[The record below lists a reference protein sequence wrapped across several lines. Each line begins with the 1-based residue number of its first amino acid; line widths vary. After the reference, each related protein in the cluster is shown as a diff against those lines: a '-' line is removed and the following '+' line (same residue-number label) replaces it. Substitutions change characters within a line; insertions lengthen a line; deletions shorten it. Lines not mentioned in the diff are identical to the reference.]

1 MFYEDCFYKQT
12 NYKPSNYKPM
22 SYVSFQEMKPRVG
35 IDDVAFS
42 LGYKLN
48 RQAGVGRYIELILPD
63 GRGEKLDTI
72 VISHPQ
78 EKERQ
83 KYFHRNTGKR
93 GDVVDFIGENLGR
106 FNIYGRNQWEVIGKV
121 MADFANMPLVDNH
134 DRGYSGG
141 LGSLNTVFNPK
152 RYTSQ
157 PLSRNMDYAIGIFEE
172 RGISRETVQLFER
185 HIAIV
190 TDQKNKN
197 GLPMIGFP
205 YREPGFSSD
214 LAGYELRGDRG
225 FKGKA
230 AGTNSSTAVWTAG
243 IHSALNNPQMVR
255 HVFFAESA
263 YDAMAFYQAN
273 QGKIDLAHSAFVSV
287 GGALSNGQVSGL
299 MRHYNMAKAVDCFD
313 NDLPGRIYGMRM
325 AALLDGKRLTIT
337 QMGDNL
343 RLEMDGKAFDVP
355 VGKASVEELAKH
367 VKLSDRIEVRK
378 PPVNYKDWNDVVRGM
393 PLEALQLKTKFQR
406 DENLARIRTELRERN
421 ECRSSFKM

>member
-1 MFYEDCFYKQT
+1 
-12 NYKPSNYKPM
+12 M

-78 EKERQ
+78 EKDRQ
-83 KYFHRNTGKR
+83 RYFHRNSGKR
-93 GDVVDFIGENLGR
+93 GDVVDFIGENLSR
-106 FNIYGRNQWEVIGKV
+106 FNKFGRNQWEVIGKV
-121 MADFANMPLVDNH
+121 LADFANMPVVDNH
-134 DRGYSGG
+134 DRGYSDG
-141 LGSLNTVFNPK
+141 LGSLNPVFNPK
-152 RYTSQ
+152 RYTAQ
-157 PLSRNMDYAIGIFEE
+157 PLARNMDYAMGIFED
-172 RGISRETVQLFER
+172 RGISRETVSLFER

-190 TDQKNKN
+190 TDQKNRN

-205 YREPGFSSD
+205 YREPDFSAD

-225 FKGKA
+225 FKDKA
-230 AGTNSSTAVWTAG
+230 AGTNSTTVMWTAG

-255 HVFFAESA
+255 HVYFCESA
-263 YDAMAFYQAN
+263 YDAMSFYQAN
-273 QGKIDLAHSAFVSV
+273 RAKIDLPHSAFVSV

-299 MRHYNMAKAVDCFD
+299 MKHYCMAKAVDCFD

-325 AALLDGKRLTIT
+325 AALLDGKRLSVF

-343 RLEMDGKAFDVP
+343 RLEMDGKSFDMP
-355 VGKASVEELAKH
+355 VGKASVEELGRH
-367 VKLSDRIEVRK
+367 VKLSD
-378 PPVNYKDWNDVVRGM
+378 
-393 PLEALQLKTKFQR
+393 
-406 DENLARIRTELRERN
+406 
-421 ECRSSFKM
+421 

>member
-1 MFYEDCFYKQT
+1 
-12 NYKPSNYKPM
+12 
-22 SYVSFQEMKPRVG
+22 MKPRVG

-78 EKERQ
+78 EKDRQ
-83 KYFHRNTGKR
+83 RYFHRNTGKR
-93 GDVVDFIGENLGR
+93 GDVVVFIGENLNR
-106 FNIYGRNQWEVIGKV
+106 FNKYGRNQWEVIGKV
-121 MADFANMPLVDNH
+121 MADFANMPIIDNH
-134 DRGYSGG
+134 DRGYAGG
-141 LGSLNTVFNPK
+141 LGSLNPVFNPK
-152 RYTSQ
+152 RYTAQSLQ
-157 PLSRNMDYAIGIFEE
+157 GNMDYAMGIFEG
-172 RGISRETVQLFER
+172 RGLSPETVRLFER

-230 AGTNSSTAVWTAG
+230 AGTNSTTAMWTAG

-255 HVFFAESA
+255 HVYFCESA
-263 YDAMAFYQAN
+263 YDTMSFYQAN
-273 QGKIDLAHSAFVSV
+273 RAKIDLPHSAFISV

-299 MRHYNMAKAVDCFD
+299 MKHYCMAKAVDCFD

-325 AALLDGKRLTIT
+325 AAPLDGKRLSVF

-343 RLEMDGKAFDVP
+343 RLEMDGKSIDMP
-355 VGKASVEELAKH
+355 VGKASVEELGKH
-367 VKLSDRIEVRK
+367 VRLSDRIEVMK

-421 ECRSSFKM
+421 ECKSGFKM

>member
-1 MFYEDCFYKQT
+1 
-12 NYKPSNYKPM
+12 
-22 SYVSFQEMKPRVG
+22 MKPRVG

-78 EKERQ
+78 EKDRQ
-83 KYFHRNTGKR
+83 RYFHRNTGKR
-93 GDVVDFIGENLGR
+93 GDVVDFIGENLNR
-106 FNIYGRNQWEVIGKV
+106 FNKFGRNQWEVIGKV
-121 MADFANMPLVDNH
+121 MADFANMPVVDNH

-141 LGSLNTVFNPK
+141 LGSLNPVFNPK
-152 RYTSQ
+152 RYTAQ
-157 PLSRNMDYAIGIFEE
+157 PLARNMDYAMGIFED
-172 RGISRETVQLFER
+172 RGISRETVSLFER

-190 TDQKNKN
+190 TDQKNRN

-205 YREPGFSSD
+205 YREPDFCAD

-230 AGTNSSTAVWTAG
+230 AGTNSTTAVWTAG

-255 HVFFAESA
+255 HVYFCESA
-263 YDAMAFYQAN
+263 YDAMSFYQAN
-273 QGKIDLAHSAFVSV
+273 RAKIDLPHSAFVSV

-299 MRHYNMAKAVDCFD
+299 MKHYCMAKAVDCFD

-325 AALLDGKRLTIT
+325 AALLDGKRLSVF

-343 RLEMDGKAFDVP
+343 RLEMDGKSFDMP
-355 VGKASVEELAKH
+355 VGKASVEELGKF
-367 VKLSDRIEVRK
+367 VKLSDRIEVMK

-421 ECRSSFKM
+421 ECKSGFKM

>member
-1 MFYEDCFYKQT
+1 
-12 NYKPSNYKPM
+12 M

-72 VISHPQ
+72 IISHPQ
-78 EKERQ
+78 EKDRQ
-83 KYFHRNTGKR
+83 RYFHRNSGKR
-93 GDVVDFIGENLGR
+93 GDVVDFIGENLSR
-106 FNIYGRNQWEVIGKV
+106 FNKFGRNQWEVIGKV
-121 MADFANMPLVDNH
+121 LADFANMPVVDNH

-141 LGSLNTVFNPK
+141 LGSLNPVFNPK
-152 RYTSQ
+152 RYTAQ
-157 PLSRNMDYAIGIFEE
+157 PLARNMDYAMGIFED
-172 RGISRETVQLFER
+172 RGISRETVSLFER

-190 TDQKNKN
+190 TDQKNRN

-205 YREPGFSSD
+205 YREPDFCAD

-230 AGTNSSTAVWTAG
+230 AGTNSTTAMWTAG
-243 IHSALNNPQMVR
+243 SHSALNNPQMVR
-255 HVFFAESA
+255 HVYFCESA
-263 YDAMAFYQAN
+263 YDAMSFYQAN
-273 QGKIDLAHSAFVSV
+273 RAKMDLPHSAFVSV

-299 MRHYNMAKAVDCFD
+299 MKHFCMAKAVDCFD

-325 AALLDGKRLTIT
+325 AALLDGKRLSVI

-343 RLEMDGKAFDVP
+343 RLEMDGKSFDMP
-355 VGKASVEELAKH
+355 VGKASVEELGKFI
-367 VKLSDRIEVRK
+367 KLSDRIEVMK

-421 ECRSSFKM
+421 ECKSGFKM

>member
-1 MFYEDCFYKQT
+1 
-12 NYKPSNYKPM
+12 M

-78 EKERQ
+78 EKDRQ
-83 KYFHRNTGKR
+83 RYFHRSTGKR
-93 GDVVDFIGENLGR
+93 GDVVDFIGENLNR
-106 FNIYGRNQWEVIGKV
+106 FNKYGRNQWEVIGKV
-121 MADFANMPLVDNH
+121 MGDFANMPIIDNH
-134 DRGYSGG
+134 DRGYARG
-141 LGSLNTVFNPK
+141 LGSLNPVFNPK
-152 RYTSQ
+152 RYTAQSLQ
-157 PLSRNMDYAIGIFEE
+157 GNMDYAMGIFED
-172 RGISRETVQLFER
+172 RGLSQETVRLFER

-230 AGTNSSTAVWTAG
+230 AGTNSTTAVWTAG

-255 HVFFAESA
+255 HVYFCESA
-263 YDAMAFYQAN
+263 YDAMSFYQAN
-273 QGKIDLAHSAFVSV
+273 RAKIDLPHSAFASV

-299 MRHYNMAKAVDCFD
+299 MSHYCMAKAVDCFD

-325 AALLDGKRLTIT
+325 AALLDGKRLSVI

-343 RLEMDGKAFDVP
+343 RLEMEGKSFDMP
-355 VGKASVEELAKH
+355 VGKASVEEFGKH
-367 VKLSDRIEVRK
+367 VKLSDRIGVMK

-421 ECRSSFKM
+421 ECKSGFKM

>member
-1 MFYEDCFYKQT
+1 
-12 NYKPSNYKPM
+12 M

-72 VISHPQ
+72 IISHPQ
-78 EKERQ
+78 EKDRQ
-83 KYFHRNTGKR
+83 RYFHRNSGKR
-93 GDVVDFIGENLGR
+93 GDVVDFIGENLSR
-106 FNIYGRNQWEVIGKV
+106 FNKFGRNQWEVIGKV
-121 MADFANMPLVDNH
+121 LADFANMPVVDNH

-141 LGSLNTVFNPK
+141 LGSLNPVFNPK
-152 RYTSQ
+152 RYTAQ
-157 PLSRNMDYAIGIFEE
+157 PLARNMDYAMGIFED
-172 RGISRETVQLFER
+172 RGISRETVSLFER

-190 TDQKNKN
+190 TDQKNRN

-205 YREPGFSSD
+205 YREPDFNAD

-230 AGTNSSTAVWTAG
+230 AGTNSTTAMWTAG

-255 HVFFAESA
+255 HVYFCESA
-263 YDAMAFYQAN
+263 YDAMSFYQAN
-273 QGKIDLAHSAFVSV
+273 RAKMDLPHSAFVSV

-299 MRHYNMAKAVDCFD
+299 MKHYRMAKAVDCFD

-325 AALLDGKRLTIT
+325 AALLDGKPLSVF

-343 RLEMDGKAFDVP
+343 RLEMDGKSFDMP
-355 VGKASVEELAKH
+355 VGKASVEELGRH
-367 VKLSDRIEVRK
+367 VKLSDRIEVMK

-421 ECRSSFKM
+421 ECKSGFKM

>member
-1 MFYEDCFYKQT
+1 
-12 NYKPSNYKPM
+12 M

-72 VISHPQ
+72 IISHPQ
-78 EKERQ
+78 EKDRQ
-83 KYFHRNTGKR
+83 RYFHRNSGKR

-106 FNIYGRNQWEVIGKV
+106 FNKFGHNQWEVIGKV
-121 MADFANMPLVDNH
+121 LADFANMPVVDNH

-141 LGSLNTVFNPK
+141 LGSLNPVFNPK
-152 RYTSQ
+152 RYTAQ
-157 PLSRNMDYAIGIFEE
+157 PLARNMDYAMGIFED
-172 RGISRETVQLFER
+172 RGISRETVSLFER

-190 TDQKNKN
+190 TDQKNRN

-205 YREPGFSSD
+205 YREPDFCAD

-230 AGTNSSTAVWTAG
+230 AGTNSTTAMWTAG

-255 HVFFAESA
+255 HVYFCESA
-263 YDAMAFYQAN
+263 YDAMSFYQAN
-273 QGKIDLAHSAFVSV
+273 RAKIDLPHSAFVSV

-299 MRHYNMAKAVDCFD
+299 MKHFCMAKAVDCFD

-325 AALLDGKRLTIT
+325 AALLDGKRLSVI

-343 RLEMDGKAFDVP
+343 RLEMDGKSFDMP
-355 VGKASVEELAKH
+355 VGKASVEELGKFI
-367 VKLSDRIEVRK
+367 KLPDRIEVMK

-421 ECRSSFKM
+421 ECKSGFKM

>member
-1 MFYEDCFYKQT
+1 
-12 NYKPSNYKPM
+12 
-22 SYVSFQEMKPRVG
+22 MKPRVG

-78 EKERQ
+78 EKDRQ
-83 KYFHRNTGKR
+83 RYFHRSTGKR
-93 GDVVDFIGENLGR
+93 GDVVDFIGENLNR
-106 FNIYGRNQWEVIGKV
+106 FNKYGRNQWEVIGKV
-121 MADFANMPLVDNH
+121 MADFANMPIIDNH
-134 DRGYSGG
+134 DRGYAGG
-141 LGSLNTVFNPK
+141 LGSLNPVFNPK
-152 RYTSQ
+152 RYTAQSLQ
-157 PLSRNMDYAIGIFEE
+157 GNMDYAMGIFED
-172 RGISRETVQLFER
+172 RGLSQETVRLFER

-230 AGTNSSTAVWTAG
+230 AGTNSTTAVWTAG

-255 HVFFAESA
+255 HVYFCESA
-263 YDAMAFYQAN
+263 FDAMAFYQAN
-273 QGKIDLAHSAFVSV
+273 RAKIDLPHSAFVSV
-287 GGALSNGQVSGL
+287 GGVLSNGQVSGL
-299 MRHYNMAKAVDCFD
+299 MSHYCMAKAVDCFD

-325 AALLDGKRLTIT
+325 AALLDGKRLSVI
-337 QMGDNL
+337 QMGDKL
-343 RLEMDGKAFDVP
+343 RLGMEGKSFDML
-355 VGKASVEELAKH
+355 VGKASVEELGKH
-367 VKLSDRIEVRK
+367 VKLSDRIEVMK

-421 ECRSSFKM
+421 ECKSGFKM

>member
-1 MFYEDCFYKQT
+1 
-12 NYKPSNYKPM
+12 M

-72 VISHPQ
+72 IISHPQ
-78 EKERQ
+78 EKDRQ
-83 KYFHRNTGKR
+83 RYFHRNSGKR

-106 FNIYGRNQWEVIGKV
+106 FNKFGRNQWEVIGKV
-121 MADFANMPLVDNH
+121 LADFANMPVVDNH
-134 DRGYSGG
+134 NRGYSGG
-141 LGSLNTVFNPK
+141 LGNLNPVFNPK
-152 RYTSQ
+152 RYTAQ
-157 PLSRNMDYAIGIFEE
+157 PLARNMDYARGIFED
-172 RGISRETVQLFER
+172 RGISRETVSLFGR

-190 TDQKNKN
+190 TDQKNRN

-205 YREPGFSSD
+205 YREPDFNAD
-214 LAGYELRGDRG
+214 LVGYELRGDRG

-230 AGTNSSTAVWTAG
+230 AGTNSTTAMWTAG

-255 HVFFAESA
+255 HVYFCESA
-263 YDAMAFYQAN
+263 YDAMSFYQAN
-273 QGKIDLAHSAFVSV
+273 RAKMDLPHSAFVSV

-299 MRHYNMAKAVDCFD
+299 MKHYCMAKAVDCFD

-325 AALLDGKRLTIT
+325 AALLDGKRLSVF

-343 RLEMDGKAFDVP
+343 RLEMDGKSFDMP
-355 VGKASVEELAKH
+355 VGKASVEELGKFI
-367 VKLSDRIEVRK
+367 KLPDRIEVMK

-421 ECRSSFKM
+421 ECKSGFKM

>member
-1 MFYEDCFYKQT
+1 
-12 NYKPSNYKPM
+12 M

-72 VISHPQ
+72 IISHPQ
-78 EKERQ
+78 EKDRQ
-83 KYFHRNTGKR
+83 RYFHRNSGKR

-106 FNIYGRNQWEVIGKV
+106 FNKFGRNQWEVIGKV
-121 MADFANMPLVDNH
+121 LADFANMPVVDNH
-134 DRGYSGG
+134 DRGYTGG
-141 LGSLNTVFNPK
+141 LGSLNPVFNPK
-152 RYTSQ
+152 RYTAQ
-157 PLSRNMDYAIGIFEE
+157 PLARNMDYAMGIFED
-172 RGISRETVQLFER
+172 RGISRETVSLFER

-190 TDQKNKN
+190 TDQKNRN

-205 YREPGFSSD
+205 YREPDFNAD

-230 AGTNSSTAVWTAG
+230 SGTNSTTAMWTAG

-255 HVFFAESA
+255 HVYFCESA
-263 YDAMAFYQAN
+263 YDAMSFYQAN
-273 QGKIDLAHSAFVSV
+273 RAKMDLPHSAFVSV

-299 MRHYNMAKAVDCFD
+299 MKHFCMAKAVDCFD

-325 AALLDGKRLTIT
+325 AALLDGKQLSVF

-343 RLEMDGKAFDVP
+343 RLEMDGKSFDMP
-355 VGKASVEELAKH
+355 VGKASVEELGRH
-367 VKLSDRIEVRK
+367 VKLSDRIEVMK
-378 PPVNYKDWNDVVRGM
+378 PPVNYKDWNDLVRGM

-421 ECRSSFKM
+421 ECKSGFKM

>member
-1 MFYEDCFYKQT
+1 
-12 NYKPSNYKPM
+12 M

-72 VISHPQ
+72 IISHPQ
-78 EKERQ
+78 EKDRQ
-83 KYFHRNTGKR
+83 RYFHRNSGKR
-93 GDVVDFIGENLGR
+93 GDVVDFIGENLSR
-106 FNIYGRNQWEVIGKV
+106 FNKFGRNQWEVIGKV
-121 MADFANMPLVDNH
+121 LADFANMPVVDNR
-134 DRGYSGG
+134 DRGYAGG
-141 LGSLNTVFNPK
+141 LGSLNPVFNPK
-152 RYTSQ
+152 RYTAQ
-157 PLSRNMDYAIGIFEE
+157 PLARNMDYAMGIFED
-172 RGISRETVQLFER
+172 RGISRETVSLFER

-190 TDQKNKN
+190 TDQKNRN

-205 YREPGFSSD
+205 YREPDFCAD

-230 AGTNSSTAVWTAG
+230 AGTNSTTATWTAG

-255 HVFFAESA
+255 HVYFCESA
-263 YDAMAFYQAN
+263 YDAMSFYQAN
-273 QGKIDLAHSAFVSV
+273 RAKMDLPHSAFVSV

-299 MRHYNMAKAVDCFD
+299 MKHFCMAKAVDCFD

-325 AALLDGKRLTIT
+325 AALLDGKRLSVF

-343 RLEMDGKAFDVP
+343 RLEMDGKSFDMP
-355 VGKASVEELAKH
+355 VGKASVEELGRH
-367 VKLSDRIEVRK
+367 VKLSDRIEVMK

-421 ECRSSFKM
+421 ECKSGFKM

>member
-1 MFYEDCFYKQT
+1 
-12 NYKPSNYKPM
+12 M

-78 EKERQ
+78 EKDRQ
-83 KYFHRNTGKR
+83 RYFHRNTGKR
-93 GDVVDFIGENLGR
+93 GDVVDFIGENLNR
-106 FNIYGRNQWEVIGKV
+106 FNKYGRNQWEVIGKV
-121 MADFANMPLVDNH
+121 MADFANMPIIDNH
-134 DRGYSGG
+134 DHGYAGG
-141 LGSLNTVFNPK
+141 LGSLNPVFNPK
-152 RYTSQ
+152 RYTAQSLQ
-157 PLSRNMDYAIGIFEE
+157 GNMDYAMGIFED
-172 RGISRETVQLFER
+172 RGLSQETVRLFER

-230 AGTNSSTAVWTAG
+230 AGTNSTTAVWTAG

-255 HVFFAESA
+255 HVYFCESA
-263 YDAMAFYQAN
+263 FDAMSFYQAN
-273 QGKIDLAHSAFVSV
+273 RAKIDLPHSAFVSV

-299 MRHYNMAKAVDCFD
+299 MSHYCMAKAVDCFD

-325 AALLDGKRLTIT
+325 AALLDGKRLSVI

-343 RLEMDGKAFDVP
+343 RLGMEGKSFDML
-355 VGKASVEELAKH
+355 VGKASVEELGKH
-367 VKLSDRIEVRK
+367 VKLSDRIEVMK

-421 ECRSSFKM
+421 ECKSGFKM

>member
-1 MFYEDCFYKQT
+1 
-12 NYKPSNYKPM
+12 M

-72 VISHPQ
+72 IISHPQ
-78 EKERQ
+78 EKDRQ
-83 KYFHRNTGKR
+83 RYFHRNSGKR
-93 GDVVDFIGENLGR
+93 GDVVDFIGENLSR
-106 FNIYGRNQWEVIGKV
+106 FNKFGRNQWEVIGKV
-121 MADFANMPLVDNH
+121 LADFANMPVVDNH

-141 LGSLNTVFNPK
+141 LESLNPVFNPK
-152 RYTSQ
+152 RYTAQ
-157 PLSRNMDYAIGIFEE
+157 PLARNMDYAMGIFED
-172 RGISRETVQLFER
+172 RGISRETVSLFER

-190 TDQKNKN
+190 TDQKNRN

-205 YREPGFSSD
+205 YREPDFCAD

-230 AGTNSSTAVWTAG
+230 AGTNSTTAMWTAG

-255 HVFFAESA
+255 HVYFCESA
-263 YDAMAFYQAN
+263 YDAMSFYQAN
-273 QGKIDLAHSAFVSV
+273 RAKMDLPHSAFVSV

-299 MRHYNMAKAVDCFD
+299 MKHYCMAKAVDCFD

-325 AALLDGKRLTIT
+325 AALLDGKRLSVI

-343 RLEMDGKAFDVP
+343 RLEMEGKSFDMP
-355 VGKASVEELAKH
+355 VGKASVEELGRH
-367 VKLSDRIEVRK
+367 VKLSDRIEVMK

-421 ECRSSFKM
+421 ECKSGFKM

>member
-1 MFYEDCFYKQT
+1 
-12 NYKPSNYKPM
+12 M

-72 VISHPQ
+72 IISHPQ
-78 EKERQ
+78 EKYRQ
-83 KYFHRNTGKR
+83 RYFHRNSGKR
-93 GDVVDFIGENLGR
+93 GDVVDFIGENLSR
-106 FNIYGRNQWEVIGKV
+106 FNKFGRNQWEVIGKV
-121 MADFANMPLVDNH
+121 LADFANMPVVDNH

-141 LGSLNTVFNPK
+141 LGSLNPVFNPK
-152 RYTSQ
+152 RYTAQ
-157 PLSRNMDYAIGIFEE
+157 PLARNMDYAMGIFED
-172 RGISRETVQLFER
+172 RGISRETVSLFER

-190 TDQKNKN
+190 TDQKNRN

-205 YREPGFSSD
+205 YREPDFNAD

-230 AGTNSSTAVWTAG
+230 AGTNSTTAMWTAG

-255 HVFFAESA
+255 HVYFCESA
-263 YDAMAFYQAN
+263 YDAMSFYQAN
-273 QGKIDLAHSAFVSV
+273 RAKIDLPHSAFVSV

-299 MRHYNMAKAVDCFD
+299 MKHFCMAKTVDCFD
-313 NDLPGRIYGMRM
+313 NDLPGRIYGIRM
-325 AALLDGKRLTIT
+325 AALLDGKRLSII

-343 RLEMDGKAFDVP
+343 RLEMDGKSFDMP
-355 VGKASVEELAKH
+355 VGKASVEELGRH
-367 VKLSDRIEVRK
+367 VKLSDRIEVMK

-421 ECRSSFKM
+421 ECKIGFKM

>member
-1 MFYEDCFYKQT
+1 
-12 NYKPSNYKPM
+12 M

-78 EKERQ
+78 EKDRQ
-83 KYFHRNTGKR
+83 RYFHRNTGKR
-93 GDVVDFIGENLGR
+93 GDVVDFIGENLNR
-106 FNIYGRNQWEVIGKV
+106 FNKYGRNQWEVIGKV
-121 MADFANMPLVDNH
+121 MADFANMPIIDNH
-134 DRGYSGG
+134 DRGYAGE
-141 LGSLNTVFNPK
+141 LGSLNPVFNPK
-152 RYTSQ
+152 RYTAQSLQ
-157 PLSRNMDYAIGIFEE
+157 GNMDYAMGIFDD
-172 RGISRETVQLFER
+172 RGLSQETVQLFER

-230 AGTNSSTAVWTAG
+230 AGTNSTTAVWTAG

-255 HVFFAESA
+255 HVYFCESA
-263 YDAMAFYQAN
+263 FDAMSFYQAN
-273 QGKIDLAHSAFVSV
+273 RAKIDLPHSAFVSV

-299 MRHYNMAKAVDCFD
+299 MSHYCMAKAVDCFD

-325 AALLDGKRLTIT
+325 AALLDGKRLSVI

-343 RLEMDGKAFDVP
+343 RLGMEGKSFDML
-355 VGKASVEELAKH
+355 VGKASVEELGKH
-367 VKLSDRIEVRK
+367 VKLSDRIEVMK

-421 ECRSSFKM
+421 ECKSGFKM

>member
-1 MFYEDCFYKQT
+1 M
-12 NYKPSNYKPM
+12 
-22 SYVSFQEMKPRVG
+22 
-35 IDDVAFS
+35 
-42 LGYKLN
+42 
-48 RQAGVGRYIELILPD
+48 
-63 GRGEKLDTI
+63 
-72 VISHPQ
+72 
-78 EKERQ
+78 
-83 KYFHRNTGKR
+83 
-93 GDVVDFIGENLGR
+93 
-106 FNIYGRNQWEVIGKV
+106 
-121 MADFANMPLVDNH
+121 
-134 DRGYSGG
+134 
-141 LGSLNTVFNPK
+141 
-152 RYTSQ
+152 
-157 PLSRNMDYAIGIFEE
+157 GIFEE

-230 AGTNSSTAVWTAG
+230 AGTNSTTAVWTAG

-273 QGKIDLAHSAFVSV
+273 QGKIDLTHSAFVSV

-325 AALLDGKRLTIT
+325 AALLDGKRLTVT

-343 RLEMDGKAFDVP
+343 RLEMDGKAFDMP
-355 VGKASVEELAKH
+355 VGKASVEELGKH

>member
-1 MFYEDCFYKQT
+1 
-12 NYKPSNYKPM
+12 M

-72 VISHPQ
+72 IISHPQ
-78 EKERQ
+78 EKDRQ
-83 KYFHRNTGKR
+83 RYFHRNSGKR
-93 GDVVDFIGENLGR
+93 GDVVDFIGENLSR
-106 FNIYGRNQWEVIGKV
+106 FNKFGRNQWEVIGKV
-121 MADFANMPLVDNH
+121 LADFANMPVVDNH

-141 LGSLNTVFNPK
+141 LGSLNPVFNPK
-152 RYTSQ
+152 RYTAQ
-157 PLSRNMDYAIGIFEE
+157 PLARNMDYAMGIFED
-172 RGISRETVQLFER
+172 RGISRETVSLFER

-190 TDQKNKN
+190 TDQKNRN

-205 YREPGFSSD
+205 YREPDFSAD

-230 AGTNSSTAVWTAG
+230 AGTNSTTAMWTAG

-255 HVFFAESA
+255 HVYFCESA
-263 YDAMAFYQAN
+263 YDAMSFYQAN
-273 QGKIDLAHSAFVSV
+273 RAKMDLPHSAFVSV
-287 GGALSNGQVSGL
+287 GGALSNGQVSGR
-299 MRHYNMAKAVDCFD
+299 MKHFCMAKAVDCFD

-325 AALLDGKRLTIT
+325 AALLDGKRLSVF

-343 RLEMDGKAFDVP
+343 RLEMEGKSFDMP
-355 VGKASVEELAKH
+355 VGKASVEELGRH
-367 VKLSDRIEVRK
+367 VKLSDRIKVMK

-421 ECRSSFKM
+421 EYKSGFKM

>member
-1 MFYEDCFYKQT
+1 
-12 NYKPSNYKPM
+12 M

-78 EKERQ
+78 EKDRQ
-83 KYFHRNTGKR
+83 RYFHRNTGKR
-93 GDVVDFIGENLGR
+93 GDVVDFIGENLNR
-106 FNIYGRNQWEVIGKV
+106 FNKYGRNQWEVIGKV
-121 MADFANMPLVDNH
+121 MADFANMPIIDNH
-134 DRGYSGG
+134 DHGYAGG
-141 LGSLNTVFNPK
+141 LGSLNPVFNPK
-152 RYTSQ
+152 RYTAQSLQ
-157 PLSRNMDYAIGIFEE
+157 GNMDYAMGIFED
-172 RGISRETVQLFER
+172 RGLSQETVRLFER

-230 AGTNSSTAVWTAG
+230 AGTNSTTAMWTAG

-255 HVFFAESA
+255 HVYFCESA
-263 YDAMAFYQAN
+263 YDAMSFYQAN
-273 QGKIDLAHSAFVSV
+273 RAKIDLPHSAFVSV

-299 MRHYNMAKAVDCFD
+299 MKHFCMAKAVDCFD

-325 AALLDGKRLTIT
+325 AALLDGKRLSVF

-343 RLEMDGKAFDVP
+343 RLEMERKSFDMP
-355 VGKASVEELAKH
+355 VGKASVEELGRH
-367 VKLSDRIEVRK
+367 VKLSDRIEVMK

-421 ECRSSFKM
+421 ECKSGFKM

>member
-1 MFYEDCFYKQT
+1 
-12 NYKPSNYKPM
+12 M

-78 EKERQ
+78 EKDRQ
-83 KYFHRNTGKR
+83 RYFHRNTGKR
-93 GDVVDFIGENLGR
+93 GDVVDFIGENLNR
-106 FNIYGRNQWEVIGKV
+106 FNKFGRNQWEVIGKV
-121 MADFANMPLVDNH
+121 MADFANMPIVDNH
-134 DRGYSGG
+134 DRGYAGG
-141 LGSLNTVFNPK
+141 LGSLNPVFNPK
-152 RYTSQ
+152 RYTAQSLQ
-157 PLSRNMDYAIGIFEE
+157 GNMDYAMGIFED
-172 RGISRETVQLFER
+172 RGLRPETVRLFER
-185 HIAIV
+185 HITIV

-197 GLPMIGFP
+197 SLPMIGFP

-230 AGTNSSTAVWTAG
+230 AGTNSTTAVWTAG

-255 HVFFAESA
+255 HVYFCESA
-263 YDAMAFYQAN
+263 FDAMAFYQAN
-273 QGKIDLAHSAFVSV
+273 RAKIDLPHSAFVSV

-299 MRHYNMAKAVDCFD
+299 MSHYCMAKAVDCFD

-325 AALLDGKRLTIT
+325 AALLDGKRLSVI

-343 RLEMDGKAFDVP
+343 RLEMEGKAFDIP
-355 VGKASVEELAKH
+355 VGKASVEELGKH
-367 VKLSDRIEVRK
+367 VKLSDRIEVMK

-421 ECRSSFKM
+421 ECKSSFKM

>member
-1 MFYEDCFYKQT
+1 
-12 NYKPSNYKPM
+12 
-22 SYVSFQEMKPRVG
+22 MKPRVG

-78 EKERQ
+78 EKDRQ
-83 KYFHRNTGKR
+83 RYFHRNTGKR
-93 GDVVDFIGENLGR
+93 GDVVDFIGENLNR
-106 FNIYGRNQWEVIGKV
+106 FNKYGRNQWEVIGKV
-121 MADFANMPLVDNH
+121 MADFANMPIIDNH
-134 DRGYSGG
+134 DRGYAGG
-141 LGSLNTVFNPK
+141 LGSLNPVFNPK
-152 RYTSQ
+152 RYTAQSLQ
-157 PLSRNMDYAIGIFEE
+157 GNMDYAMGIFDD
-172 RGISRETVQLFER
+172 RGLSQETVQLFER

-230 AGTNSSTAVWTAG
+230 AGTNSTTAVWTAG

-255 HVFFAESA
+255 HVYFCESA
-263 YDAMAFYQAN
+263 FDAMAFYQAN
-273 QGKIDLAHSAFVSV
+273 RAKIDLPHSAFVSV

-299 MRHYNMAKAVDCFD
+299 MSHYCMAKAVDCFD

-325 AALLDGKRLTIT
+325 AALLDGKRLSVI
-337 QMGDNL
+337 QMGDTL
-343 RLEMDGKAFDVP
+343 RLGMEGKSFDMP
-355 VGKASVEELAKH
+355 VGMASVEELGKH
-367 VKLSDRIEVRK
+367 IKLSDRIKVMK

-421 ECRSSFKM
+421 ECKSGFKM

>member
-1 MFYEDCFYKQT
+1 
-12 NYKPSNYKPM
+12 M

-72 VISHPQ
+72 IISHPQ
-78 EKERQ
+78 EKDRQ
-83 KYFHRNTGKR
+83 RYFHRNSGKR
-93 GDVVDFIGENLGR
+93 GDVVDFIGENLSR
-106 FNIYGRNQWEVIGKV
+106 FNKFGRNQWEVIGKV
-121 MADFANMPLVDNH
+121 LADFANMPVVDNH

-152 RYTSQ
+152 RYTAQ
-157 PLSRNMDYAIGIFEE
+157 PLARNMDYAMGIFED
-172 RGISRETVQLFER
+172 RGISRETVSLFER

-190 TDQKNKN
+190 TDQKNRN

-205 YREPGFSSD
+205 YREPDFCAD

-230 AGTNSSTAVWTAG
+230 AGTNSTTAMWTAG

-255 HVFFAESA
+255 HVYFCESA
-263 YDAMAFYQAN
+263 YDAMSFYQAN
-273 QGKIDLAHSAFVSV
+273 RAKMDLPHSAFVSV

-299 MRHYNMAKAVDCFD
+299 MKHYCMAKAVDCFD

-325 AALLDGKRLTIT
+325 AALLDGKRLSVI

-343 RLEMDGKAFDVP
+343 RLEMEGKSFDMP
-355 VGKASVEELAKH
+355 VGKASVEELGKH
-367 VKLSDRIEVRK
+367 VKLSDRIEVMK

-421 ECRSSFKM
+421 ECKSGFKM

>member
-1 MFYEDCFYKQT
+1 
-12 NYKPSNYKPM
+12 M

-78 EKERQ
+78 EKDRQ
-83 KYFHRNTGKR
+83 RYFHRNTGKR
-93 GDVVDFIGENLGR
+93 GDVVDFIGENLNR
-106 FNIYGRNQWEVIGKV
+106 FNKFGRNQWEVIGKV
-121 MADFANMPLVDNH
+121 MADFANMPIVDNH
-134 DRGYSGG
+134 DRGYAGG
-141 LGSLNTVFNPK
+141 LGSHNPVFNPK
-152 RYTSQ
+152 RYTAQSLQ
-157 PLSRNMDYAIGIFEE
+157 GNMDYAMGIFED
-172 RGISRETVQLFER
+172 RGLSPETVRLFER
-185 HIAIV
+185 HITIV

-197 GLPMIGFP
+197 SLPMIGFP

-230 AGTNSSTAVWTAG
+230 AGTNSTTAVWTAG

-255 HVFFAESA
+255 HVYFCESA
-263 YDAMAFYQAN
+263 FDAMAFYQAN
-273 QGKIDLAHSAFVSV
+273 RAKIDLPHSAFVSV

-299 MRHYNMAKAVDCFD
+299 MSHYCMAKAVDCFD

-325 AALLDGKRLTIT
+325 AALLDGKRLSVI

-343 RLEMDGKAFDVP
+343 RLEMEGKAFDIP
-355 VGKASVEELAKH
+355 VGKASVEELGKH
-367 VKLSDRIEVRK
+367 VKLSDRIEVMK

-421 ECRSSFKM
+421 ECKSSFKM

>member
-1 MFYEDCFYKQT
+1 
-12 NYKPSNYKPM
+12 M

-78 EKERQ
+78 EKDRQ
-83 KYFHRNTGKR
+83 RYFHRNTGKR
-93 GDVVDFIGENLGR
+93 GDVVDFIGENLNR
-106 FNIYGRNQWEVIGKV
+106 FNKYGRNQWEVIGKV
-121 MADFANMPLVDNH
+121 MADFANMPILDNH
-134 DRGYSGG
+134 DRGYAGG
-141 LGSLNTVFNPK
+141 LGSLSPVFNPK
-152 RYTSQ
+152 RYTAQSLQ
-157 PLSRNMDYAIGIFEE
+157 GNMDYAMGIFED
-172 RGISRETVQLFER
+172 RGLSPETVRLFER

-230 AGTNSSTAVWTAG
+230 AGTNSTTAVWTAG

-255 HVFFAESA
+255 HVYFCESA
-263 YDAMAFYQAN
+263 FDAMSFYQAN
-273 QGKIDLAHSAFVSV
+273 RAKIDLPHSAFVSV
-287 GGALSNGQVSGL
+287 GGALSNGQVSAL
-299 MRHYNMAKAVDCFD
+299 TSHYCMAKAVDCFD

-325 AALLDGKRLTIT
+325 AALLDGKRLSVI

-343 RLEMDGKAFDVP
+343 RLEMEGKSFDMP
-355 VGKASVEELAKH
+355 VGKASVEEFGKH
-367 VKLSDRIEVRK
+367 VKLSDRIEVMK
-378 PPVNYKDWNDVVRGM
+378 SPVNYKDWNDVVRGM

-421 ECRSSFKM
+421 ECKSGFKM

>member
-1 MFYEDCFYKQT
+1 
-12 NYKPSNYKPM
+12 
-22 SYVSFQEMKPRVG
+22 MKPRVG

-78 EKERQ
+78 EKDRQ
-83 KYFHRNTGKR
+83 RYFHRDTGKR
-93 GDVVDFIGENLGR
+93 GDVVDFIGENLNR
-106 FNIYGRNQWEVIGKV
+106 FNKYGRNQWEVIGKV
-121 MADFANMPLVDNH
+121 MADFANMPIIDNH
-134 DRGYSGG
+134 DRGYAGG
-141 LGSLNTVFNPK
+141 LGSLNPVFNPK
-152 RYTSQ
+152 RYTAQSLQ
-157 PLSRNMDYAIGIFEE
+157 DNMDYAMGIFED
-172 RGISRETVQLFER
+172 RGLSQETVRLFER

-230 AGTNSSTAVWTAG
+230 AGTNSTTAVWTAG

-255 HVFFAESA
+255 HVYFCESA
-263 YDAMAFYQAN
+263 FDAMSFYQAN
-273 QGKIDLAHSAFVSV
+273 RAKIDLPHSAFVSV

-299 MRHYNMAKAVDCFD
+299 TSHYCMAKAVDCFD

-325 AALLDGKRLTIT
+325 AALLDGKRLSVI

-343 RLEMDGKAFDVP
+343 RLGMEGKSFDML
-355 VGKASVEELAKH
+355 VGKASVEELGKH
-367 VKLSDRIEVRK
+367 VKLSDRIEVMK

-421 ECRSSFKM
+421 ECKSGFKM

>member
-1 MFYEDCFYKQT
+1 
-12 NYKPSNYKPM
+12 M

-72 VISHPQ
+72 IISHPQ
-78 EKERQ
+78 EKDRQ
-83 KYFHRNTGKR
+83 RYFHRNSGKR
-93 GDVVDFIGENLGR
+93 GDVVDFIGENLSR
-106 FNIYGRNQWEVIGKV
+106 FNKFGRNQWEVIGKV
-121 MADFANMPLVDNH
+121 LADFANMPVVDNH
-134 DRGYSGG
+134 DRGYTGG
-141 LGSLNTVFNPK
+141 LGSLNPAFNPK
-152 RYTSQ
+152 RYTAQ
-157 PLSRNMDYAIGIFEE
+157 PLARNMDYAMGIFED
-172 RGISRETVQLFER
+172 RGISREAVSLFER
-185 HIAIV
+185 HITIV
-190 TDQKNKN
+190 TDQKNRN

-205 YREPGFSSD
+205 YREPDFSAD
-214 LAGYELRGDRG
+214 LAGYELRGDHG

-230 AGTNSSTAVWTAG
+230 AGTNSTTAMWTAG

-255 HVFFAESA
+255 HVYFCESA
-263 YDAMAFYQAN
+263 YDAMSFYQAN
-273 QGKIDLAHSAFVSV
+273 RAKIDLPHSAFVSV

-299 MRHYNMAKAVDCFD
+299 MKHYRMAKAVDCFD

-325 AALLDGKRLTIT
+325 AALLDGKRLSVF

-343 RLEMDGKAFDVP
+343 RLEMDGKSFDMP
-355 VGKASVEELAKH
+355 VGKASVEELGKFI
-367 VKLSDRIEVRK
+367 KLPDRIEVMK

-421 ECRSSFKM
+421 ECKSGFKM

>member
-1 MFYEDCFYKQT
+1 
-12 NYKPSNYKPM
+12 M

-63 GRGEKLDTI
+63 GKGEKLDTI
-72 VISHPQ
+72 IISHPQ
-78 EKERQ
+78 EKDRQ
-83 KYFHRNTGKR
+83 RYFHRNSGKR
-93 GDVVDFIGENLGR
+93 GDVVDFIGENLSR
-106 FNIYGRNQWEVIGKV
+106 FNKFGRNQWEVIGKV
-121 MADFANMPLVDNH
+121 MADFANMPVVDNH

-141 LGSLNTVFNPK
+141 LGSLNPVFNPK
-152 RYTSQ
+152 RYTAQ
-157 PLSRNMDYAIGIFEE
+157 PLARNMDYAMGIFED
-172 RGISRETVQLFER
+172 RRICRETVSLFER

-190 TDQKNKN
+190 TDQKNRN

-205 YREPGFSSD
+205 YREPDFNAD

-230 AGTNSSTAVWTAG
+230 AGTNSTTAMWTAG

-255 HVFFAESA
+255 HVYFCESA
-263 YDAMAFYQAN
+263 YDAMSFYQAN
-273 QGKIDLAHSAFVSV
+273 RAKIDLPHSAFVSV

-299 MRHYNMAKAVDCFD
+299 MKHFCMAKAVDCFD
-313 NDLPGRIYGMRM
+313 NDQPGRIYGMRM
-325 AALLDGKRLTIT
+325 AALLDGKRLSVI

-343 RLEMDGKAFDVP
+343 RLEMEGKSFDMP
-355 VGKASVEELAKH
+355 VGKASVEELGRH
-367 VKLSDRIEVRK
+367 VKLSDRIMVMK

-421 ECRSSFKM
+421 ECKSGFKM